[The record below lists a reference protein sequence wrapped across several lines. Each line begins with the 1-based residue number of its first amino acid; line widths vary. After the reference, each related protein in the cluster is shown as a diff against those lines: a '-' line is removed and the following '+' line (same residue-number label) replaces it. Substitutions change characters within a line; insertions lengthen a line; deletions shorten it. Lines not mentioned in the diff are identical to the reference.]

1 MKIDVYR
8 EVDKEEKKK
17 KNMKRNKK
25 RKKEERKR
33 KCIKKRRRVLNEA
46 ANGIMQIVP
55 RPLGDRYRRRSLR
68 RFARYAAVR
77 SAAETRTTKSG
88 INKVK

>member
-1 MKIDVYR
+1 MYR
-8 EVDKEEKKK
+8 EEDKEK
-17 KNMKRNKK
+17 KNRDKEKQKK
-25 RKKEERKR
+25 EKKEERKRKR

-55 RPLGDRYRRRSLR
+55 RPLGDRYRCRSLR

-88 INKVK
+88 INKAK